1 MYLYQKIDD
10 ESILLDSE
18 CKRLLKRTSR
28 KLLIDEVMQKINE
41 NENENEKKIYNK
53 DYDDDTDV
61 SIESTNSDKSITDY
75 YNSEKSN
82 KTFYEMIL
90 TICGC
95 NK

>member
-28 KLLIDEVMQKINE
+28 KLLIDNVMKKINE
-41 NENENEKKIYNK
+41 NEKKLYNK
-53 DYDDDTDV
+53 DYEDDTDV

-82 KTFYEMIL
+82 KTFYEVIL

>member
-41 NENENEKKIYNK
+41 NEKKIYNK
-53 DYDDDTDV
+53 DYEDDTDV

-82 KTFYEMIL
+82 KTFYEVIL
-90 TICGC
+90 TICRC

>member
-28 KLLIDEVMQKINE
+28 KLLIDDVMKKI
-41 NENENEKKIYNK
+41 NENEKKIYNK
-53 DYDDDTDV
+53 NYEDDTDV

-82 KTFYEMIL
+82 KTFYEVIL